1 MDEVKQS
8 KKSIILDYLKVI
20 VITLIVTYGV
30 LYFVQISKVYGTSM
44 LPTYHEG
51 NIVLVDKVFYKHNE
65 PKRNDIVVVD
75 YKDAN
80 MKETFIIKRVVGI
93 GGDHIEIKDNQLYL
107 NGELL
112 QEDYINGAM
121 INSEDMVVDVPE
133 GKVFVMGDNRNNSL
147 DSRKLGYFD
156 FDEDVIGRVFLHREP
171 LRLKTGIYACFFY
184 RIWGGKHDITTIKI
198 CN

>member
-8 KKSIILDYLKVI
+8 KKSILLDYLKVI

-51 NIVLVDKVFYKHNE
+51 NIVLVDKVFYKHSE

-93 GGDHIEIKDNQLYL
+93 GGDHIEIKDNELYL

-112 QEDYINGAM
+112 EEDYINGAM
-121 INSEDMVVDVPE
+121 INSEDMLVDVPE

-156 FDEDVIGRVFLHREP
+156 FDEDGIGRVFVTVP
-171 LRLKTGIYACFFY
+171 LT
-184 RIWGGKHDITTIKI
+184 
-198 CN
+198 

>member
-8 KKSIILDYLKVI
+8 KKSILLDYLKVI

-51 NIVLVDKVFYKHNE
+51 NIVLVDKVFYKHSE

-75 YKDAN
+75 CKDAN

-93 GGDHIEIKDNQLYL
+93 GGDHIEIKDNELYL

-112 QEDYINGAM
+112 EEDYINGAM
-121 INSEDMVVDVPE
+121 INSKDMVVDVPE

-156 FDEDVIGRVFLHREP
+156 FDEDVIGRVFFTVP
-171 LRLKTGIYACFFY
+171 LT
-184 RIWGGKHDITTIKI
+184 
-198 CN
+198 

>member
-1 MDEVKQS
+1 
-8 KKSIILDYLKVI
+8 
-20 VITLIVTYGV
+20 
-30 LYFVQISKVYGTSM
+30 
-44 LPTYHEG
+44 
-51 NIVLVDKVFYKHNE
+51 
-65 PKRNDIVVVD
+65 
-75 YKDAN
+75 

-156 FDEDVIGRVFLHREP
+156 FDEDVIGRVFFTVP
-171 LRLKTGIYACFFY
+171 LT
-184 RIWGGKHDITTIKI
+184 
-198 CN
+198 

>member
-8 KKSIILDYLKVI
+8 KKSILLDYLKVI

-51 NIVLVDKVFYKHNE
+51 NIVLVDKVFYKHSE
-65 PKRNDIVVVD
+65 TIRNDIVVVD
-75 YKDAN
+75 YKGAN

-93 GGDHIEIKDNQLYL
+93 GGDHIEIKDNELYL

-112 QEDYINGAM
+112 EEDYINGAM
-121 INSEDMVVDVPE
+121 INSEDMVVDVSE

-156 FDEDVIGRVFLHREP
+156 FDEDVIGRVFFTVP
-171 LRLKTGIYACFFY
+171 LT
-184 RIWGGKHDITTIKI
+184 
-198 CN
+198 

>member
-8 KKSIILDYLKVI
+8 KKSILLEYLKVI

-51 NIVLVDKVFYKHNE
+51 NIVLVDKVFYKHSE

-93 GGDHIEIKDNQLYL
+93 GGDHIEIKDNELYL
-107 NGELL
+107 NDELL
-112 QEDYINGAM
+112 EEDYINGAM

-156 FDEDVIGRVFLHREP
+156 FDEDVIGRVFFTVP
-171 LRLKTGIYACFFY
+171 LT
-184 RIWGGKHDITTIKI
+184 
-198 CN
+198 

>member
-8 KKSIILDYLKVI
+8 KKSILLDYLKVI

-51 NIVLVDKVFYKHNE
+51 NIVLVDKVFYKHSE
-65 PKRNDIVVVD
+65 PNRNDIVVVD

-93 GGDHIEIKDNQLYL
+93 GGDHIEIKDNELYL

-112 QEDYINGAM
+112 EEDYINGAM

-156 FDEDVIGRVFLHREP
+156 FDEDVIGRVFITVP
-171 LRLKTGIYACFFY
+171 LT
-184 RIWGGKHDITTIKI
+184 
-198 CN
+198 

>member
-8 KKSIILDYLKVI
+8 KKSILLDYLKVI

-51 NIVLVDKVFYKHNE
+51 NIVLVDKVFYKHSE

-93 GGDHIEIKDNQLYL
+93 GGDHIEIKDNELYL
-107 NGELL
+107 NDEFSLFR
-112 QEDYINGAM
+112 YKYN
-121 INSEDMVVDVPE
+121 
-133 GKVFVMGDNRNNSL
+133 KRNL
-147 DSRKLGYFD
+147 IL
-156 FDEDVIGRVFLHREP
+156 IIIL
-171 LRLKTGIYACFFY
+171 FY
-184 RIWGGKHDITTIKI
+184 HS
-198 CN
+198 

>member
-8 KKSIILDYLKVI
+8 KKSILLDYLKVI

-51 NIVLVDKVFYKHNE
+51 NIVLVDKVFYKHSE

-93 GGDHIEIKDNQLYL
+93 GGDHIEIKDNELYL

-112 QEDYINGAM
+112 EEDYINGAM
-121 INSEDMVVDVPE
+121 INSEDMLVDVPE
-133 GKVFVMGDNRNNSL
+133 GKVFVMGDSL

-156 FDEDVIGRVFLHREP
+156 FDEDVIGRVFFTVP
-171 LRLKTGIYACFFY
+171 LT
-184 RIWGGKHDITTIKI
+184 
-198 CN
+198 

>member
-1 MDEVKQS
+1 MDGVKQS
-8 KKSIILDYLKVI
+8 KKSVLLDYLKVI

-51 NIVLVDKVFYKHNE
+51 NIVLVDKVFYKHSE

-93 GGDHIEIKDNQLYL
+93 GGDHIEIKDNELYL

-112 QEDYINGAM
+112 EEDYINGAM

-156 FDEDVIGRVFLHREP
+156 FDEDVIGRVFFTVP
-171 LRLKTGIYACFFY
+171 LT
-184 RIWGGKHDITTIKI
+184 
-198 CN
+198 

>member
-8 KKSIILDYLKVI
+8 KKSILLDYLKVI

-44 LPTYHEG
+44 LATYHEG
-51 NIVLVDKVFYKHNE
+51 NIVLVDKVFYKHSE

-93 GGDHIEIKDNQLYL
+93 GGDHIEIKDNELYL

-112 QEDYINGAM
+112 EEDYINGAM

-156 FDEDVIGRVFLHREP
+156 FDEDVIGRVFFTVP
-171 LRLKTGIYACFFY
+171 LT
-184 RIWGGKHDITTIKI
+184 
-198 CN
+198 

>member
-1 MDEVKQS
+1 MKEATQS
-8 KKSIILDYLKVI
+8 KKSILLDYLKVI

-51 NIVLVDKVFYKHNE
+51 NIVLVDKVFYKHSE

-75 YKDAN
+75 YKDDN
-80 MKETFIIKRVVGI
+80 MKETFI
-93 GGDHIEIKDNQLYL
+93 
-107 NGELL
+107 
-112 QEDYINGAM
+112 

-133 GKVFVMGDNRNNSL
+133 GKVFVMGDNRNNNL

-156 FDEDVIGRVFLHREP
+156 FDEDVIGRVFFTVP
-171 LRLKTGIYACFFY
+171 LT
-184 RIWGGKHDITTIKI
+184 
-198 CN
+198 

>member
-8 KKSIILDYLKVI
+8 KKSILLDYLKVI

-51 NIVLVDKVFYKHNE
+51 NIVLVDKVFYKHSE

-93 GGDHIEIKDNQLYL
+93 GGDHIEIEDNELYL

-112 QEDYINGAM
+112 EEDYINGAM
-121 INSEDMVVDVPE
+121 INSEDMLVDVPE

-156 FDEDVIGRVFLHREP
+156 FDEDVIGRVFFTVP
-171 LRLKTGIYACFFY
+171 LT
-184 RIWGGKHDITTIKI
+184 
-198 CN
+198 

>member
-8 KKSIILDYLKVI
+8 KKSILLDYLKVI

-51 NIVLVDKVFYKHNE
+51 NIVLVDKVFYKHSE

-93 GGDHIEIKDNQLYL
+93 GGDHIEIKDNELYL

-112 QEDYINGAM
+112 EEDYINGAM
-121 INSEDMVVDVPE
+121 INSEDMVEDVPE

-156 FDEDVIGRVFLHREP
+156 FDEDVIGRVFFTVP
-171 LRLKTGIYACFFY
+171 LT
-184 RIWGGKHDITTIKI
+184 
-198 CN
+198 

>member
-8 KKSIILDYLKVI
+8 KKSILLEYLKVI

-51 NIVLVDKVFYKHNE
+51 NIVLVDKVFYKHSE

-93 GGDHIEIKDNQLYL
+93 GGDHIEIKDNELYL

-112 QEDYINGAM
+112 EEDYINGAM
-121 INSEDMVVDVPE
+121 INSEDMLVDVPE

-156 FDEDVIGRVFLHREP
+156 FDEDVIGRVFFTVP
-171 LRLKTGIYACFFY
+171 LT
-184 RIWGGKHDITTIKI
+184 
-198 CN
+198 

>member
-8 KKSIILDYLKVI
+8 KKSILLDYLKVI

-51 NIVLVDKVFYKHNE
+51 NIVLVDKVFYKHSE

-93 GGDHIEIKDNQLYL
+93 GGDHIEIKDNELYL
-107 NGELL
+107 NDELL
-112 QEDYINGAM
+112 EEDYINGAM

-156 FDEDVIGRVFLHREP
+156 FDEDVIGRVFFTVP
-171 LRLKTGIYACFFY
+171 LT
-184 RIWGGKHDITTIKI
+184 
-198 CN
+198 

>member
-8 KKSIILDYLKVI
+8 KKSVLLDYLKVI
-20 VITLIVTYGV
+20 VITFIVTYGV

-93 GGDHIEIKDNQLYL
+93 GGDHIEIKDNELYL

-112 QEDYINGAM
+112 EEDYINGAM

-156 FDEDVIGRVFLHREP
+156 FDEDVIGRVFFTVP
-171 LRLKTGIYACFFY
+171 LT
-184 RIWGGKHDITTIKI
+184 
-198 CN
+198 

>member
-8 KKSIILDYLKVI
+8 KKSILLDYLKVI

-51 NIVLVDKVFYKHNE
+51 NIVLVDKVFYKHSE

-93 GGDHIEIKDNQLYL
+93 GGDHIEIKDNELYL

-112 QEDYINGAM
+112 EEDYINGAM
-121 INSEDMVVDVPE
+121 INSEDMLVDVPE

-156 FDEDVIGRVFLHREP
+156 FDEDVIVRVFFTLP
-171 LRLKTGIYACFFY
+171 LT
-184 RIWGGKHDITTIKI
+184 
-198 CN
+198 

>member
-8 KKSIILDYLKVI
+8 KKSILLDYLKVI

-51 NIVLVDKVFYKHNE
+51 NIVLVDKVFYKHSE

-75 YKDAN
+75 CKDAN

-93 GGDHIEIKDNQLYL
+93 GGDHIEIKDNELYL

-112 QEDYINGAM
+112 EEDYINGAM

-156 FDEDVIGRVFLHREP
+156 FDEDVIGRVFFTVP
-171 LRLKTGIYACFFY
+171 LT
-184 RIWGGKHDITTIKI
+184 
-198 CN
+198 

>member
-1 MDEVKQS
+1 MKEATQS
-8 KKSIILDYLKVI
+8 KKSILLDYLKVI

-51 NIVLVDKVFYKHNE
+51 NIVLVDKVFYKHSE

-93 GGDHIEIKDNQLYL
+93 GGDHIEIKDNELYL

-112 QEDYINGAM
+112 EEDYINGAM

-156 FDEDVIGRVFLHREP
+156 FDEDVIGRVFFTVP
-171 LRLKTGIYACFFY
+171 LT
-184 RIWGGKHDITTIKI
+184 
-198 CN
+198 